1 VKRTVLWLTT
11 LVLFVG
17 CENSA
22 GLFGVIN
29 GGGGGLTAAQAT
41 GTWTFTLQQTT
52 TFPACTAPLANS
64 QTIVATLVVLS
75 DGTLNTTSSWQ
86 NPISF
91 AVQPLTGAVALTS
104 GLSDLF
110 FAAPAVRAG
119 AQMELRGTMTA
130 LGGFTGTLTD
140 PESGFSQ
147 VFGTGG
153 CEYNVA
159 GIKTG

>member
-1 VKRTVLWLTT
+1 M
-11 LVLFVG
+11 VLFAG

-22 GLFGVIN
+22 GTLFGVIN

-41 GTWTFTLQQTT
+41 GSWTFTVQQNS
-52 TFPACTAPLANS
+52 TFPACTAPLASN
-64 QTIVATLVVLS
+64 QTILANLSVLS
-75 DGTLNTTSSWQ
+75 AGTLSATSSWV
-86 NPISF
+86 NPLSG

-104 GLSDLF
+104 GLTDLF

-119 AQMELRGTMTA
+119 AEMELSGTMTA
-130 LGGFTGTLTD
+130 AGGFTGTLTD
-140 PESGFSQ
+140 PASGFSQ

-153 CEYNVA
+153 CAYDVA

>member
-1 VKRTVLWLTT
+1 MT

-22 GLFGVIN
+22 STLFGVIS
-29 GGGGGLTAAQAT
+29 GGGGGITATEAT
-41 GTWTFTLQQTT
+41 GSWTFTVQQNTT
-52 TFPACTAPLANS
+52 LPACTAPLANS
-64 QTIVATLVVLS
+64 QTIIAHLDVLS
-75 DGTLNTTSSWQ
+75 DGTLNTTSSWL
-86 NPISF
+86 NPISG
-91 AVQPLTGAVALTS
+91 AVEPLTGAVALSS
-104 GLSDLF
+104 GLTDLF
-110 FAAPAVRAG
+110 FAAPAVRSD

-140 PESGFSQ
+140 PEPGFSQ

-153 CEYNVA
+153 CQYNVA